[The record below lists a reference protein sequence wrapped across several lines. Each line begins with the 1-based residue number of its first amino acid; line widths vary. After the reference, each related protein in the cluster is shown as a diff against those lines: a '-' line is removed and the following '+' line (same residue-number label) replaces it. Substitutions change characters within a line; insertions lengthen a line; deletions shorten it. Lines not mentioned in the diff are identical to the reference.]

1 MKKRLLS
8 FIAAA
13 AIAAAPAAAV
23 YAADR
28 ETGSPD
34 VYVNGSKILF
44 EDQAA
49 QIVDDGFT
57 LVPARGVFECLGYDV
72 EWDGDAYTVEVT
84 SDTGVRTVTLAIDSD
99 VMKVTTY
106 KTIMQADTE
115 EIKLDAPA
123 QLINDRTMIPLRAI
137 SEAFGC
143 EVNWDPDEYR
153 VDITS
158 GEPILREGAQ
168 PTPEPAESEM
178 LRMSLSSDVQS
189 VSAGEEFD
197 VYVKADNVPADSYM
211 SGIVTTFSFDKTK
224 FEFVSGTLLSES
236 GEELASTVEAEN
248 PDYATGAKALYV
260 IIYGDNAKKTDGNV
274 LNVTFRSLTGESG
287 EISLSNDYDTL
298 RGFESYF
305 MFNDGSDAIYEGQD
319 MIVDKTPV
327 KIGE

>member
-13 AIAAAPAAAV
+13 AIAAAPAAV
-23 YAADR
+23 CAADR
-28 ETGSPD
+28 EAGSPD

-44 EDQAA
+44 EDQSA
-49 QIVDDGFT
+49 QIVDEGFT

-72 EWDGDAYTVEVT
+72 EWDGDARTVEVT
-84 SDTGVRTVTLAIDSD
+84 SDTGVRVVTLTIDSD
-99 VMKVTTY
+99 VMEVTTY
-106 KTIMQADTE
+106 KNLFKADVEEVTIDT
-115 EIKLDAPA
+115 PA
-123 QLINDRTMIPLRAI
+123 QIMNDRTMIPLRAI
-137 SEAFGC
+137 SEAFDC

-158 GEPILREGAQ
+158 GEPILLEGAQ
-168 PTPEPAESEM
+168 PAPKPAESEM
-178 LRMSLSSDVQS
+178 LRMSLSSDVET

-197 VYVKADNVPADSYM
+197 IYVKADNVPADAFL
-211 SGIVTTFSFDKTK
+211 SGVVTTFAFDKTK

-248 PDYATGAKALYV
+248 PDYPTGAKALYV

-274 LNVTFRSLTGESG
+274 LKMTFRSLTGESG

-305 MFNDGSDAIYEGQD
+305 MFNDGVDEIYDGQN
-319 MIVDKTPV
+319 MIVDQTPV